1 MFSVNSHKGV
11 YHVIFDMSLQK
22 AVEDNIQSLDFLV
35 IDKNV
40 YDKYPIFRQSMSA
53 ERTYILKAEEEAK
66 TLQTCQELI
75 DILISRGFKR
85 NHKLVAVGGGITQDV
100 TSFTASVL
108 FRGIGW
114 KFFPTT
120 LLAQADSCIGSKTS
134 INFSNAK
141 NLLGTFH
148 PPEQIFCCTEF
159 LKTLSVTDIKSG
171 IGEILHYYIYSDSN
185 LLEDI
190 IKEYDQIIKNPC
202 KLMPRYIEESLS
214 IKRKMIQRDEFDK
227 GERKVFNY
235 GHTFGH
241 AIEAFS
247 GYKVSHGLA
256 VTIGMDIA
264 NYISLKNNI
273 IDENTYLYLHKYLE
287 KNLIS
292 YHIGADRIDDYCNLL
307 MKDKKNTDNDIVCI
321 LPYGIKDLRI
331 TKISD
336 NGVDISIDKLKRDI
350 ANYMERRCL

>member
-1 MFSVNSHKGV
+1 MFSVNSHKGA
-11 YHVIFDMSLQK
+11 YHVMFDMSLNEVVK
-22 AVEDNIQSLDFLV
+22 KYIQDVDFLV

-40 YDKYPIFRQSMSA
+40 YEKYPIFSQSVDY
-53 ERTYILKAEEEAK
+53 ERTYVLTAGEETK

-75 DILISRGFKR
+75 SILISSGFKR

-108 FRGIGW
+108 FRGVGW

-134 INFSNAK
+134 INFSNTK
-141 NLLGTFH
+141 NLLGSFH
-148 PPEQIFCCTEF
+148 PPEQIICCTEF
-159 LKTLSVTDIKSG
+159 LKTLSIGDIKSG

-185 LLEDI
+185 LLEEMTR
-190 IKEYDQIIKNPC
+190 EYEQLIENPC
-202 KLMPRYIEESLS
+202 EFMGRYVEESLL
-214 IKRKMIQRDEFDK
+214 IKREMIQRDEFDK
-227 GERKVFNY
+227 GERRVFNY

-241 AIEAFS
+241 AIEALS
-247 GYKVSHGLA
+247 DYEVSHGLA

-273 IDENTYLYLHKYLE
+273 IDEDTYLYFNKHLE
-287 KNLIS
+287 KNLIP
-292 YHIGADRIDDYCNLL
+292 YYIGIDRIDDYCNLL

-321 LPYGIKDLRI
+321 LPYGIKDLKI
-331 TKISD
+331 TKISE
-336 NGVDISIDKLKRDI
+336 NNTDITIDKLKSDI
-350 ANYMERRCL
+350 INYMEERCL

>member
-1 MFSVNSHKGV
+1 MFSINSHKGP
-11 YHVIFDMSLQK
+11 YRVIFDMSLRK
-22 AVEDNIQSLDFLV
+22 AVEDHIQSLDFLV

-40 YDKYPIFRQSMSA
+40 YDKYPIFRQSVGP
-53 ERTYILKAEEEAK
+53 ERTYILRAEEEAK

-134 INFSNAK
+134 INFSNTK

-171 IGEILHYYIYSDSN
+171 IGEMLHYYIYSDSN

-190 IKEYDQIIKNPC
+190 TKEYDQIIENPC
-202 KLMPRYIEESLS
+202 KLMSRYIGESLS
-214 IKRKMIQRDEFDK
+214 IKRDMIQRDEFDK

-241 AIEAFS
+241 AIEALS
-247 GYKVSHGLA
+247 SYKVSHGLA

-264 NYISLKNNI
+264 NYVSLKNNI

-287 KNLIS
+287 KNLIP
-292 YHIGADRIDDYCNLL
+292 YHIGIDRIDDYYSLL

-336 NGVDISIDKLKRDI
+336 NDANISIDKLKKDI
-350 ANYMERRCL
+350 ANYMEDRCL